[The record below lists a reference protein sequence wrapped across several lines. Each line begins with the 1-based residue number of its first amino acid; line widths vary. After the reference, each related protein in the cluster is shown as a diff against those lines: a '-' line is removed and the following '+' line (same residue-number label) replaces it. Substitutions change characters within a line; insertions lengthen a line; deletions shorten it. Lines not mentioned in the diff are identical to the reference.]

1 MDKIRVFLV
10 DDAAAVRR
18 LVTTA
23 LNQDSALE
31 VVGTA
36 ADGKMALA
44 RLTELRPEVVLLD
57 LEMPV
62 MDGLQTLVALRKTHP
77 RLPVIMFSRHT
88 QRGVEATVH
97 ALTLGAD
104 DYVPKPGDGL
114 DVSACVEQLLIPK
127 IKLLGRRSGLPAW
140 ATAGPA
146 SRAGP
151 VPLGSPDLPQARATA
166 GIRPQRVE
174 MVVIGA
180 STGGPNALAE
190 LFQTFAPDWSVPL
203 VVVQHMPPDF
213 TARLAERLAE
223 KSRLR
228 VREGAAG
235 EPVGAAQAWV
245 APGGHHLL
253 VRREGQAARLALN
266 QEPPVNSCRPSVDV
280 LFRSA
285 AEVYGPEV
293 LAVVLT
299 GMGQDGLRGCECVRA
314 AGGQVLVQD
323 EVSSV
328 VWSMPGAVAQAGL
341 ADQILPLKHLGPE
354 ILRRVQRLPLTL
366 PSPPGGEGRVRG
378 SEEG

>member
-10 DDAAAVRR
+10 DDASAVRR
-18 LVTTA
+18 LVANA
-23 LNQDSALE
+23 LNRDPALE

-36 ADGKMALA
+36 ADGQMALT
-44 RLTELRPEVVLLD
+44 RLTESQPDVVLLD

-77 RLPVIMFSRHT
+77 RLPVIMFSRFT

-114 DVSACVEQLLIPK
+114 DASACIEELLIPK
-127 IKLLGRRSGLPAW
+127 IKLLAR
-140 ATAGPA
+140 
-146 SRAGP
+146 RAGSP
-151 VPLGSPDLPQARATA
+151 AKPGTPTGGVPPSGGSPANART
-166 GIRPQRVE
+166 RPQRVE
-174 MVVIGA
+174 LVAIGA

-190 LFQTFAPDWSVPL
+190 LFPTFPPDWPVPL
-203 VVVQHMPPDF
+203 VLVQHMPPDF
-213 TARLAERLAE
+213 TARLAERLTE
-223 KSRLR
+223 KSRLQ
-228 VREGAAG
+228 VREGVAG
-235 EPVGAAQAWV
+235 ELVSAAQAWV

-253 VRREGQAARLALN
+253 VRREGPAVRLALN

-285 AEVYGPEV
+285 AEVYGPGV

-299 GMGQDGLRGCECVRA
+299 GMGQDGLRGCEAVRA

-323 EVSSV
+323 EASSV

-341 ADQILPLKHLGPE
+341 ADQVLPLGQLGSA
-354 ILRRVQRLPLTL
+354 ILRQGQRS
-366 PSPPGGEGRVRG
+366 PSRG
-378 SEEG
+378 SWQG